1 MKAVSSIAIAETVE
15 GAFNQV
21 EAEEV
26 DFKVVKKR
34 KRGCSDSTGA
44 KNLFSHSLS

>member
-1 MKAVSSIAIAETVE
+1 MKTVSSITVAETVE
-15 GAFNQV
+15 GDVNQF

-34 KRGCSDSTGA
+34 KRLLRLHWCEEPV
-44 KNLFSHSLS
+44 SHSLS